1 MLILCPCA
9 ALKGKTGR
17 MGRTDVMPVLV
28 EMVEMVVTGVM
39 PVMSVEAAIIARAVK
54 AATIAIIGDKN
65 PLPTAKTTTGPQA
78 VDSLTVPPVLRM
90 ANARSATTVTV
101 RGDGPSVLRV
111 MTGLGGM
118 TAMVVRIVMVVR
130 AATDIR
136 AGLIGKTVQTA
147 VRTGRIKTTVAVKTV
162 PQAVGAMVGIA
173 VTADRTNALARVGA
187 SPNRPRRVLTTA
199 RQRNQCSF

>member
-1 MLILCPCA
+1 
-9 ALKGKTGR
+9 
-17 MGRTDVMPVLV
+17 MGRPDVMVVMVVMPV
-28 EMVEMVVTGVM
+28 MVVTGEI
-39 PVMSVEAAIIARAVK
+39 PVTNVEAAIIARAVK
-54 AATIAIIGDKN
+54 AATTAITVTAAITATIATTGGKN
-65 PLPTAKTTTGPQA
+65 PLPTAKTTTDPQA
-78 VDSLTVPPVLRM
+78 VGSLTVPPVLRM
-90 ANARSATTVTV
+90 ANVRSATTATV
-101 RGDGPSVLRV
+101 RVGGLRVLRV

-173 VTADRTNALARVGA
+173 VTAVRTNALARVVA
-187 SPNRPRRVLTTA
+187 SPNRPIRVLTTA
-199 RQRNQCSF
+199 RQRNQCGS